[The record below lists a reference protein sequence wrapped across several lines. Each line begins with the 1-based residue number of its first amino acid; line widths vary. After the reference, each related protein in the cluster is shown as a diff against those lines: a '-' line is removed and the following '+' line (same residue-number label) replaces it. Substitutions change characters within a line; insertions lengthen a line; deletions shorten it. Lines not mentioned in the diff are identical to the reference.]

1 MQIHCTLRMLIKRLK
16 VLLFAEPLQQ
26 SATLHTFLQVQ
37 ELAQKEKPSNELM
50 NFEHLNTYMSA
61 STN

>member
-1 MQIHCTLRMLIKRLK
+1 MLIKRLK